1 MIGVQ
6 ISQTRKEC
14 MPNESQAVISIRAEL
29 ETLLNH
35 ARETKQSRR
44 IDDQK
49 AGLIKLQRDIS
60 ALLSI
65 IDNSGLNKGDD
76 KDRWFGLT
84 TDIRTVQNI
93 AENQGASSPKGVL
106 MGVSAYLK
114 RMMQDHGDLSFSKNT
129 SPPVDLASLAVNP
142 KLNYSIKPDVDEV
155 EFFNKVEVVISKLQ
169 QLPDTGIDE
178 LGLARKEVT
187 MILNDLMQNASNIES
202 VISGLH
208 DIESCIILLTD
219 LKQSFSHG
227 FLNIAGGVS
236 VDLAQAEYD
245 KSETV
250 SYTDNSAEVTPI
262 FNPNEP
268 PYLDTRD
275 HERVT
280 EDEDVVPDKDEVNPN
295 EAKQDST
302 NLVCIT
308 FYCGKKEVTFSHIEV
323 GRVPEFILNF
333 EDQFYR
339 RYDSHQCD
347 FFNND
352 VKSNLKNGV
361 DQRVKVHEEQLN
373 FLRGKNRAERIERS
387 LANTY
392 FESVDRL
399 TTQACQERSNHQ
411 DINQDVLLSICEVQA
426 EIDDLRQ
433 DLRRFDENKSIVNVM
448 NILHDIASVEVHLVE
463 TMTANGGIAGRDALK
478 VMCMSYAAQYE
489 GFQSR
494 LEEIENT
501 INTNEK
507 DERKKRILQSRV
519 KELKHDFSYLHTI
532 CDHYNE
538 ANSEKK
544 FIECEKKIDLSFGS
558 IQGKKNLEEKS
569 LERSVIMRG
578 GTVRE
583 GAIEALKA
591 AYDKK
596 NIFAK
601 HADIR
606 KGKISMPKTSPR

>member
-1 MIGVQ
+1 
-6 ISQTRKEC
+6 
-14 MPNESQAVISIRAEL
+14 MPNESQAVISIGAEL
-29 ETLLNH
+29 ETLFNH
-35 ARETKQSRR
+35 ARQSKQSRNVY
-44 IDDQK
+44 DQR
-49 AGLIKLQRDIS
+49 AGLVKLQRDIS

-65 IDNSGLNKGDD
+65 IDKSGLNKGDD
-76 KDRWFGLT
+76 KDRWFGLST
-84 TDIRTVQNI
+84 ELRTVQNI

-106 MGVSAYLK
+106 MGVSVYLN
-114 RMMQDHGDLSFSKNT
+114 RMRQEYGDLSFSKNT

-142 KLNYSIKPDVDEV
+142 MLNYSIKPDVDEI
-155 EFFNKVEVVISKLQ
+155 EFLNKVGVVISKLQ
-169 QLPDTGIDE
+169 QLPGTGIDD
-178 LGLARKEVT
+178 LGLAREEVT
-187 MILNDLMQNASNIES
+187 MILNDLMQNSSDIES

-208 DIESCIILLTD
+208 HIESCMRLLTN
-219 LKQSFSHG
+219 LKQSFDSN
-227 FLNIAGGVS
+227 FLNMAGRVS

-245 KSETV
+245 ESETV
-250 SYTDNSAEVTPI
+250 SYTDNSAEVTPT

-268 PYLDTRD
+268 PYPDTRD
-275 HERVT
+275 HERIT
-280 EDEDVVPDKDEVNPN
+280 EDEDVVPDKDDVNPN

-308 FYCGKKEVTFSHIEV
+308 FYCGEKEVTFSHIEV

-339 RYDSHQCD
+339 RYESHQCD

-373 FLRGKNRAERIERS
+373 FLQGKNRAERLERS

-433 DLRRFDENKSIVNVM
+433 DLRRFDENKSIDNVM

-489 GFQSR
+489 GFKSR
-494 LEEIENT
+494 LEEIERT
-501 INTNEK
+501 INKNEK
-507 DERKKRILQSRV
+507 DEKKKRILQSRV
-519 KELKHDFSYLHTI
+519 KELKHEFSYLHTI
-532 CDHYNE
+532 CDHYNR

-544 FIECEKKIDLSFGS
+544 FIECEKKIDMSFGS
-558 IQGKKNLEEKS
+558 IQGKKNLEEKT
-569 LERSVIMRG
+569 LRLRG
-578 GTVRE
+578 IRKHGAVRE
-583 GAIEALKA
+583 KAIKALKEK
-591 AYDKK
+591 YKEK
-596 NIFAK
+596 NIFAQ

-606 KGKISMPKTSPR
+606 KGKISMR